1 MILSS
6 LNNKY
11 VSKNNEVHAVARLVE
26 ALRYTTG
33 IFIDIILP
41 SALCA

>member
-6 LNNKY
+6 LNTKY
-11 VSKNNEVHAVARLVE
+11 VSKNNEEHAVARLVE

-33 IFIDIILP
+33 IFVDIMFP
-41 SALCA
+41 SALCV